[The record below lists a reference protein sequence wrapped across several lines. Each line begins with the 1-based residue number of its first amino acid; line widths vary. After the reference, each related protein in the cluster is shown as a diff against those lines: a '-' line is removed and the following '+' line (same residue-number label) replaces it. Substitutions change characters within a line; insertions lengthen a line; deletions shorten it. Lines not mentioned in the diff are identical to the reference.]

1 MKPGRAITILLSLLA
16 IAVGL
21 SLIAFLHDR
30 LELQKTV
37 HLDFGELLW
46 VPDWKIPHILALGD
60 DDTAADMLWIR
71 SIFYVGAY
79 HDHDHHHG
87 HEHAGHHHSNY
98 GAHKV
103 DDNEPEHQ
111 KAHVGE
117 GNTKPDSVDFMQTDL
132 GAVPAIQR
140 SLQGTVDPT
149 EAIHMY
155 HLFDVITDLDDL
167 FLIPYY
173 QGAMY
178 LSLMTGRWQ
187 EALKLLDKGAGNR
200 PDSWEIPYYR
210 GFIRLFYQNDKIG
223 AADELRSAA
232 LKPGAPGFVIQ
243 LAAAL
248 QAGIGRLE
256 AAIEFLRSL
265 KEVTEDRELKR
276 QIEETIAIYERRLD
290 KELSSPRSAGG
301 L

>member
-1 MKPGRAITILLSLLA
+1 MKPVRNIPVFLSL
-16 IAVGL
+16 IALGIGL
-21 SLIAFLHDR
+21 GLIAFLHDR
-30 LELQKTV
+30 LECQKTV

-46 VPDWKIPHILALGD
+46 VPDWKIPHVLALGD
-60 DDTAADMLWIR
+60 DDTAADLLWIR
-71 SIFYVGAY
+71 SIFYVGAF
-79 HDHDHHHG
+79 HDEDHHHG
-87 HEHAGHHHSNY
+87 HEHGGHRHSSY
-98 GAHKV
+98 GAHNA
-103 DDNEPEHQ
+103 DDHEPEHQ
-111 KAHVGE
+111 DTNAGE
-117 GNTKPDSVDFMQTDL
+117 DYAKPDSVDFMATDL

-155 HLFDVITDLDDL
+155 HLFDVITDLDEL
-167 FLIPYY
+167 FLTPYY

-187 EALKLLDKGAGNR
+187 EALKLLEKGSGNR

-210 GFIRLFYQNDKIG
+210 GFIRLFYQNDKVG
-223 AADELRSAA
+223 AADELLAAA
-232 LKPGAPGFVIQ
+232 LKPGAPGFVVQ

-265 KEVTEDRELKR
+265 KEVTEDEELKR
-276 QIEETIAIYERRLD
+276 QIEETIAIYERRLE
-290 KELSSPRSAGG
+290 KSVVGSQ
-301 L
+301 